1 MSDSDTTR
9 EQAALDAQSS
19 STVTGATGT
28 RRERKL
34 KKRRRRNALIG
45 SSLSVLVLAGAVTY
59 LSLGTVEVPQASRSH
74 SPVDKSNPCDRFD
87 FLEIN
92 CSLEFKNSSSVPR
105 DDLVSQYPSSG
116 FHLFKPEGPVRLV
129 YSSGPA
135 ESKFPD
141 IVRQDY
147 KSSLKDLY
155 AIGVEV
161 GEIKTVQ
168 KDNLGPNRVVSTSV
182 KPGQIVKNGTRVNL
196 EVSAETV
203 ELEDLKGKTR
213 EQAQLDLEKL
223 GLDPEF
229 IEESSSEPAGTVLSQ
244 NPGADTVAKGSK
256 VTVKVAKAEEIKSL
270 KVPDVVGLKE
280 SEAQGL
286 IASAGFTNIAVVKV
300 ESSKVTEPLVSSV
313 VPGEGR
319 TVRSDSNVVIVVS
332 IPETK

>member
-1 MSDSDTTR
+1 LSDSEPT
-9 EQAALDAQSS
+9 QAQELPDSSKGSTVTS
-19 STVTGATGT
+19 STVT
-28 RRERKL
+28 RRALKL

-45 SSLSVLVLAGAVTY
+45 SGLGVLVLAGAATY
-59 LSLGTVEVPQASRSH
+59 LSLGTVDVPQAPRSH
-74 SPVDKSNPCDRFD
+74 SAVDKDDPCAGFD

-92 CSLEFKNSSSVPR
+92 CALDFKNSSTVPR
-105 DDLVSQYPSSG
+105 DGLISQYPSSG
-116 FHLFKPEGPVRLV
+116 FHLFKPEGPVKLV

-135 ESKFPD
+135 QSKFPD
-141 IVRQDY
+141 IIRQDY

-161 GEIKTVQ
+161 GEVKTVE
-168 KDNLGPNRVVSTSV
+168 KDDLGPNRVVRASV
-182 KPGQIVKNGTRVNL
+182 EPGEIVKSGAKVNL

-229 IEESSSEPAGTVLSQ
+229 IEEPSTEPAGTVTSQ
-244 NPGADTVAKGSK
+244 SPGAETVAKGSK

-270 KVPDVVGLKE
+270 KVPNVVGLKE
-280 SEAQGL
+280 NEAQGL